1 MYCTVEFEK
10 YAEKGGALFTIGCTC
25 FIGKGGEEK
34 KKRKGALRTLV
45 DEVNMDL
52 TNCWDDMHATQ
63 VVKDDYKESVNLI
76 RDMIYMYA
84 TQVLVD

>member
-1 MYCTVEFEK
+1 
-10 YAEKGGALFTIGCTC
+10 
-25 FIGKGGEEK
+25 
-34 KKRKGALRTLV
+34 LV

-84 TQVLVD
+84 TQVLVDLVMKDNTI